1 MIVNSRIAQWMKP
14 DPGANGDNARKVGDK
29 CTFDVEGTG
38 DPIAKFVLHQ
48 QIRNHFSNIWTF
60 DDDSKEVF
68 YNEYFD

>member
-1 MIVNSRIAQWMKP
+1 MIVNSRIAQWMKT
-14 DPGANGDNARKVGDK
+14 DPGANGDNARKFGDK

-60 DDDSKEVF
+60 DDDSKEVLH
-68 YNEYFD
+68 D